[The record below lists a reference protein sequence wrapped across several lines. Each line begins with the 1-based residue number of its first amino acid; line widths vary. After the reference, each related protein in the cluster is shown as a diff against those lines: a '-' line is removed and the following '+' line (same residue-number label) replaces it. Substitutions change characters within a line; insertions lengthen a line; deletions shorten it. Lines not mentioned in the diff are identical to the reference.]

1 MSHELR
7 TPLNAILG
15 FAQLLKLD
23 VVNDT
28 QEMSVMILLDLHLP
42 DIPGEELLSTFK
54 EDPRTADIP
63 VVIVSADGI
72 PSHIERVLEAGADA
86 YLTKP
91 LNVRHFR
98 LFDVLWGIRSARLAR
113 CDY

>member
-1 MSHELR
+1 MH

-15 FAQLLKLD
+15 FAQLFKLD
-23 VVNDT
+23 VVNHT
-28 QEMSVMILLDLHLP
+28 QEMSLMILLDLHLP

-72 PSHIERVLEAGADA
+72 PSHFERVLRSEAFGKI
-86 YLTKP
+86 TSP
-91 LNVRHFR
+91 F
-98 LFDVLWGIRSARLAR
+98 G
-113 CDY
+113 